1 MSKKLNTFEILSKV
15 NVNDF
20 TKKKGQLTY
29 LSWSHAWAEVKTRF
43 PDASYTYY
51 VNPETNQPY
60 SFEENVGG
68 FCHTSVTISG
78 ETLSMWLPI
87 LNYSNK
93 SEMNPK
99 AFDIN
104 TCLMR
109 CLTKNL
115 AMFGLGF
122 YIYKSESFPVDIDE
136 EKEDKEKDK
145 EKPVTSNLIPM
156 SESNYAVILKTAKV
170 YQKEKMKWDDITL
183 KISKKFILD
192 IELLQKLEKEL
203 YE

>member
-1 MSKKLNTFEILSKV
+1 MSKKINTFDILSKV

-122 YIYKSESFPVDIDE
+122 YIYKSESFPVDVE
-136 EKEDKEKDK
+136 EEK
-145 EKPVTSNLIPM
+145 EKPVTSKLTAM
-156 SESNYAVILKTAKV
+156 SEQNYPVILKTAKV

-183 KISKKFILD
+183 KISKKFVLD
-192 IELLQKLEKEL
+192 MNLLQKLETEL
-203 YE
+203 YG

>member
-1 MSKKLNTFEILSKV
+1 MSKKINTFDILSKV

-104 TCLMR
+104 SCLMR

-122 YIYKSESFPVDIDE
+122 YIYKSESFPPDEDIDAN
-136 EKEDKEKDK
+136 DDPAPSSVSSTS
-145 EKPVTSNLIPM
+145 KPMMSNANYKSILM
-156 SESNYAVILKTAKV
+156 SAKAK
-170 YQKEKMKWDDITL
+170 QKEKKTWKQIQAL
-183 KISKKFILD
+183 ISDNFVLD
-192 IELLQKLEKEL
+192 IGLLQKLETEL
-203 YE
+203 YG

>member
-1 MSKKLNTFEILSKV
+1 MSNKLNTFDILSKV

-115 AMFGLGF
+115 VQTLL
-122 YIYKSESFPVDIDE
+122 SF
-136 EKEDKEKDK
+136 
-145 EKPVTSNLIPM
+145 
-156 SESNYAVILKTAKV
+156 
-170 YQKEKMKWDDITL
+170 
-183 KISKKFILD
+183 
-192 IELLQKLEKEL
+192 
-203 YE
+203 